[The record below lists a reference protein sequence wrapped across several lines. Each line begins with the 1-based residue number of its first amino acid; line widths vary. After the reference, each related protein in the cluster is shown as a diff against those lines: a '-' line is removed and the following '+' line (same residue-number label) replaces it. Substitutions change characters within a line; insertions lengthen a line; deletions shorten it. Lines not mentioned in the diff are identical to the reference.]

1 MSDTTKLRAIQE
13 ALDAQRPLE
22 LDALDDATRESAEQL
37 ARVDAWLRTRASSPA
52 FAPSELDDPEAFA
65 ARIEARLGES
75 FDDDFDPL
83 AAPDFADFSTG
94 SAGSAA
100 DFLAGSAGSA
110 ADFGDV
116 EDVGDVG
123 EELEASNVV
132 SIAKARA
139 AASAASPAPSVVDA
153 STSLSGGFAPA
164 PAASAPVAAKVERS
178 TGSSGT
184 GSSSTG
190 RGSFG
195 RWFASAAVV
204 LLAATGSFVAFR
216 SASSPDA
223 AEVAAAPA
231 ASSSTVAAAEGFA
244 PPPGAAPTEPTTRFA
259 IEAEVA
265 EEAPTD
271 RRRAEN
277 AQALGGALREGA
289 VGGAATGASFEGT
302 PDTTAL
308 EPPREQVARARP
320 ATRATST
327 PMPSMAERGA
337 ADIWAPAA
345 PAAAAP
351 TMSAPTTAAA
361 ARTVTADA
369 PSREVADPAV
379 TEEAAVAEDETGLVR
394 IDRWRSRVLSCVPT
408 IRTLTTRVEARDG
421 RVSAVLETIPT
432 LDAATRGCVETALRG
447 APLDRPRATLRWKRE
462 R

>member
-37 ARVDAWLRTRASSPA
+37 ARVDAWLRARPSSPA
-52 FAPSELDDPEAFA
+52 YAPSEMDDPETFA
-65 ARIEARLGES
+65 ARLEARLGEAL
-75 FDDDFDPL
+75 DDDFDPL
-83 AAPDFADFSTG
+83 ATPDFADF
-94 SAGSAA
+94 
-100 DFLAGSAGSA
+100 
-110 ADFGDV
+110 GDV
-116 EDVGDVG
+116 DESD
-123 EELEASNVV
+123 EPEASNVV

-139 AASAASPAPSVVDA
+139 AASASPATAAVASVSA
-153 STSLSGGFAPA
+153 SGGFAPA

-231 ASSSTVAAAEGFA
+231 ASSTVAAAESGFA
-244 PPPGAAPTEPTTRFA
+244 PAPGAAPAEPTARFA
-259 IEAEVA
+259 IEAELA
-265 EEAPTD
+265 EEAPAD

-277 AQALGGALREGA
+277 AQGLGGALREGA

-302 PDTTAL
+302 LDTTTL
-308 EPPREQVARARP
+308 EAPREQLARARP
-320 ATRATST
+320 ATRATS
-327 PMPSMAERGA
+327 MPSMAERGG

-345 PAAAAP
+345 PVAAAP
-351 TMSAPTTAAA
+351 TMSAPTTAAS
-361 ARTVTADA
+361 ARTATADE
-369 PSREVADPAV
+369 PSREVADPSV

-394 IDRWRSRVLSCVPT
+394 IDRWRARVLSCVPT

-421 RVSAVLETIPT
+421 RVSAVLETTPA

>member
-1 MSDTTKLRAIQE
+1 
-13 ALDAQRPLE
+13 
-22 LDALDDATRESAEQL
+22 
-37 ARVDAWLRTRASSPA
+37 
-52 FAPSELDDPEAFA
+52 
-65 ARIEARLGES
+65 
-75 FDDDFDPL
+75 
-83 AAPDFADFSTG
+83 
-94 SAGSAA
+94 
-100 DFLAGSAGSA
+100 
-110 ADFGDV
+110 
-116 EDVGDVG
+116 
-123 EELEASNVV
+123 
-132 SIAKARA
+132 
-139 AASAASPAPSVVDA
+139 
-153 STSLSGGFAPA
+153 
-164 PAASAPVAAKVERS
+164 VAAKVERS

-231 ASSSTVAAAEGFA
+231 ASSTVAAAESGFA
-244 PPPGAAPTEPTTRFA
+244 PAPGAAPAEPTARFA
-259 IEAEVA
+259 IEAELA
-265 EEAPTD
+265 EEAPAD

-277 AQALGGALREGA
+277 AQGLGGAGEGA

-302 PDTTAL
+302 LDTTTL
-308 EPPREQVARARP
+308 EAPREQLARARP
-320 ATRATST
+320 ATRATS
-327 PMPSMAERGA
+327 MPSMAERGG

-345 PAAAAP
+345 PVAAAPTMSAP
-351 TMSAPTTAAA
+351 TMSAPTTAAS
-361 ARTVTADA
+361 ARTATADE
-369 PSREVADPAV
+369 PSREVADPSV

-394 IDRWRSRVLSCVPT
+394 IDRWRARVLSCVPT

-421 RVSAVLETIPT
+421 RVSAVLETTPA